1 MSDSDILKHATLF
14 AQYKD
19 AKEPTLRGQGI
30 IDFVRGLSADQLREL
45 LEVAL
50 KVGME

>member
-1 MSDSDILKHATLF
+1 MTDAEILHQASLF

-19 AKEPTLRGQGI
+19 AKEVTLRGQGI
-30 IDFVRGLSADQLREL
+30 IDFVHSLSAEQIRAL

-50 KVGME
+50 KAGIE